1 MYTAYSEPQVSDF
14 SKPQRAGGIRLRW
27 LAALVALVAGGLGV
41 YYVVA
46 LLVFLPFKLLGIDTS
61 GNGYYAG
68 LIIIFGVLAVIASI
82 LYRRLLPHAIGG
94 NPALPITAPR
104 VAALAVTGVAE
115 YLCIVLLMAILS
127 SILDISSDSSGS
139 SATATGLSGQLL
151 SVVAY
156 CVSAPVNEEIIFR
169 GIAMQLALRAVRP
182 AGDARFAR
190 GEGAEPPIS
199 GRQFWTA
206 NVLQAAAF
214 GIFHLNLTQGIAAFI
229 GGLLLGW
236 VAWRC
241 GSLAWSMLLHGCYN
255 FGSFLAKP
263 ILAAVGVLPLF
274 VLAPAIFALGLRAF
288 KRLTTPRAS

>member
-1 MYTAYSEPQVSDF
+1 MYTAYSEPQASDF
-14 SKPQRAGGIRLRW
+14 SKPQRAGGIQLRW

-68 LIIIFGVLAVIASI
+68 LIIIFGVLAAIAAV
-82 LYRRLLPHAIGG
+82 LYRRLFPRPISA
-94 NPALPITAPR
+94 NPALPFTAPR
-104 VAALAVTGVAE
+104 AAALAVTGVAE
-115 YLCIVLLMAILS
+115 YLCILLLMAILS
-127 SILDISSDSSGS
+127 SILDISSDSSSS

-156 CVSAPVNEEIIFR
+156 CVSAPLNEEIIFR
-169 GIAMQLALRAVRP
+169 GIAMQLALHAVRP
-182 AGDARFAR
+182 AGDARSAR
-190 GEGAEPPIS
+190 GEGAEPLVS

-206 NVLQAAAF
+206 NILQAAAF

-241 GSLAWSMLLHGCYN
+241 GSLKWSMLLHGCYN

-288 KRLTTPRAS
+288 KRLTAGQAG